1 MIFSKPN
8 HKYKFDEISKVYN
21 GYETYMG
28 LAQPEQMEVRTLSKM
43 WTKQIF
49 FFLKTTKTRIS
60 FESE

>member
-28 LAQPEQMEVRTLSKM
+28 LAQPEQMEVRTLRKM

-49 FFLKTTKTRIS
+49 FF
-60 FESE
+60 